1 MVLDYFTS
9 GRFRP
14 VSGRAWFLGDGL
26 SPQAGDLVIQDI
38 QPAALYPTYETL
50 CGIYRIRYLLY
61 GSWDRLTD
69 PHDLEDYLFFD
80 LDQSKNFL
88 GVRTV
93 MSVPGGHLLTAAL
106 TDSWE
111 GVLSDVYAALWRDG
125 FPMPAGLWSSEIS
138 FYGEDDR
145 PVHTVPEELAGQ
157 RLQRQPPA
165 RAAELGGL
173 YLRHLLPA
181 GV

>member
-1 MVLDYFTS
+1 MVLDYFAS

-14 VSGRAWFLGDGL
+14 VSGRAWFLGEGL

-61 GSWDRLTD
+61 GSGDRLTD

-80 LDQSKNFL
+80 LDQSENFL

-93 MSVPGGHLLTAAL
+93 MSVPGGHLLTAA
-106 TDSWE
+106 S
-111 GVLSDVYAALWRDG
+111 
-125 FPMPAGLWSSEIS
+125 
-138 FYGEDDR
+138 
-145 PVHTVPEELAGQ
+145 
-157 RLQRQPPA
+157 
-165 RAAELGGL
+165 
-173 YLRHLLPA
+173 
-181 GV
+181 